1 MDVNKLTSLY
11 ESLQESEEYKYF
23 EEKIKQPNIFRIL
36 NISNYEIRHSN
47 FLGWLFDP
55 NENHGLGN
63 YMLENFLIKLFENG
77 FIQSKEYLSKESNE
91 DQLKVLREW
100 NNIDLLLLAD
110 EFVICIENKIFSD
123 EHSNQL
129 ERYRKIIQKEFSDK
143 KQLFIYL
150 TPYGQVS
157 KTEKEIY
164 IPVSYQV
171 IIDILED
178 INDEIMQSLKTSI
191 KSYIIEYIDTL
202 KRDIMGNDELIGL
215 SREIYEKNKELFDY
229 IGEIS
234 TYEESE
240 AKDDI
245 GDKLSQILE
254 SKGYI
259 LGSRNQTYVR
269 FTTNEVEK
277 LTYIN
282 KKTSSW
288 KNKET
293 FLFELV
299 LRPKSNLI
307 RFVTV
312 VGPCDEEYN
321 RSRLIEIIEEIPESG
336 SSKGPRWSS
345 HHGFSYKF
353 NWEEIYQKTEEEIMT
368 ELSVFVD
375 SFEEIVH
382 SYEKHFKQNEKE
394 LLILKS
400 VSESS

>member
-11 ESLQESEEYKYF
+11 ENLQGSQEYKYF

-63 YMLENFLIKLFENG
+63 YMLDNFLIKLFENE
-77 FIQSKEYLSKESNE
+77 FIESKEYLSKESN
-91 DQLKVLREW
+91 QGQIKVLREW
-100 NNIDLLLLAD
+100 KNIDLLLLAED
-110 EFVICIENKIFSD
+110 FVICIENKIFSE

-129 ERYRKIIQKEFSDK
+129 ERYRKIIQEEFSNK
-143 KQLFIYL
+143 KQVFIYL
-150 TPYGQVS
+150 TPYGQAS
-157 KTEKEIY
+157 KTEQEIY

-178 INDEIMQSLKTSI
+178 IDDEIMQSLKTSI

-202 KRDIMGNDELIGL
+202 KRDIMGNDDLIGI

-234 TYEESE
+234 TNEVLKEKNY
-240 AKDDI
+240 I
-245 GDKLSQILE
+245 GDKISEILK

-259 LGSRNQTYVR
+259 LGSRDKSYVR
-269 FTTNEVEK
+269 FTTQEIEK

-282 KKTSSW
+282 KDVSSW
-288 KNKET
+288 RNKET

-299 LRPKSNLI
+299 LRPNNNLI
-307 RFVTV
+307 RFVSMV
-312 VGPCDEEYN
+312 APCDDIYN

-336 SSKGPRWSS
+336 TSTAPKWSS
-345 HHGFSYKF
+345 HHGFSHKF

-368 ELSVFVD
+368 ELSIFID

-400 VSESS
+400 ASESS